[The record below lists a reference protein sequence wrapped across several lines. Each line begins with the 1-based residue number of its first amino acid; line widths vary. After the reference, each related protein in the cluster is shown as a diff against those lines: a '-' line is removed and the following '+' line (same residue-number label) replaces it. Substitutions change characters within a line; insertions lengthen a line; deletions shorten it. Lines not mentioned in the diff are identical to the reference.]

1 MKAQHDCL
9 QVAMLQGICVVTTLV
24 SKKWGEATVATLL
37 LGALTKD
44 AIFQPIGH
52 LWCVRMPAVNEL

>member
-24 SKKWGEATVATLL
+24 SKWGAATVETLL

-44 AIFQPIGH
+44 AIFQPVSH
-52 LWCVRMPAVNEL
+52 LWCVQMPAVNEL